1 MSQFFTLLTA
11 TGQDLLTQA
20 MGFGQQI
27 ELTHMAVGDG
37 GGNDAPPTESKTALV
52 NEVYRSGV
60 SSLVVD
66 PQNPNWLVAELVIP
80 TNVGGWT
87 IREIGLFDIN
97 GNLFAVANFPETY
110 KPTLDAGSGREI
122 TVRMTIQVSDTAS
135 VTLTIDQSVVFAT
148 RTYVDSKLQAHEQS
162 RNHPDATTTAKGFVE
177 MATSA
182 EAVAGT
188 STTHAVTPAGAKAA
202 IDQHAQS
209 RNHPDATTTAKGF
222 VEMATS
228 AEAITGESTAHAVT
242 PAGVKAHVANQ
253 LDSYGNTVDGR
264 LAALASRLR
273 LKTYFMGQN

>member
-27 ELTHMAVGDG
+27 ELTTMAVGDG
-37 GGNDAPPTESKTALV
+37 NGTATSPTEAQTTLKR
-52 NEVYRSGV
+52 EVYRAGV
-60 SSLVVD
+60 SSLIVD
-66 PQNPNWLVAELVIP
+66 PQNPHWLVAELVIP
-80 TNVGGWT
+80 TDIGGWT
-87 IREIGLFDIN
+87 IREIGLFDVN
-97 GNLFAVANFPETY
+97 GNLFAVGNFPETY
-110 KPTLDAGSGREI
+110 KPTLTDGSGREI

-135 VTLTIDQSVVFAT
+135 VTLTVDQSVVFAT
-148 RTYVDSKLQAHEQS
+148 RTYVDSKMQAHEQS

-182 EAVAGT
+182 EVVAGT
-188 STTHAVTPAGAKAA
+188 STAHAVTPAGTKAA
-202 IDQHAQS
+202 LDQHAQS

-228 AEAITGESTAHAVT
+228 AEAVAGASTAHAVT
-242 PAGVKAHVANQ
+242 PAGVKAHVTHQ
-253 LDSYGNTVDGR
+253 LDNYGNTIDGK
-264 LAALASRLR
+264 LAVLASQIR